1 MQKALSVYVLK
12 ARSGYVKG
20 LGMRSSSS
28 VRTGGVFVNNREYVT
43 HLKERSKSKL
53 RKFKNKLKIQ
63 EQAKGI
69 KAANNK
75 ISELV
80 EAKEEQGRTLA
91 SVMFC
96 SVVTAVVYLHLWRF
110 DVVDDANPET
120 FSSDADMWF
129 ICGLGSAN
137 LLCPKTERFP
147 PLYGRDTK

>member
-1 MQKALSVYVLK
+1 
-12 ARSGYVKG
+12 
-20 LGMRSSSS
+20 MRSSSS
-28 VRTGGVFVNNREYVT
+28 VRTSGVFVNNREYVT

-75 ISELV
+75 INELV

-91 SVMFC
+91 SVMVFLKHQGF
-96 SVVTAVVYLHLWRF
+96 TMVYLHLWRF

-137 LLCPKTERFP
+137 LLCPKTEMFP